1 MMIVNR
7 DLSAEKDGIP
17 GYAAYPNRKE
27 AGPGILIVHHHYGI
41 TGHLKSVVCQLAKLG
56 YTTVVPDLY
65 KLLGFA
71 DGMHEAQKKAADGQ
85 FVEILNK
92 SWRYLT
98 NRNDVDGQ
106 RCAVIGFCMGGRIG
120 IHFVAATPAVRGF
133 IGYYPSVRDEGPSPL
148 RPRHPND
155 AVKDFN
161 CPSLI
166 FFGGKDHVASI
177 PVQQRLWSS
186 LLANGQ
192 PLEWHFFPHA
202 GHGFALGDGDCY
214 DPRLAELA
222 WPLAAEF
229 LARELDNQ

>member
-27 AGPGILIVHHHYGI
+27 AGPGILIVHHHYGV

-56 YTTVVPDLY
+56 YVTVVPDLY
-65 KLLGFA
+65 RLLGFA
-71 DGMHEAQKKAADGQ
+71 DGMHEAQKKTADGQ

-98 NRNDVDGQ
+98 NRNDVDAK

-120 IHFVAATPAVRGF
+120 IHFVAATPEVRGF

-161 CPSLI
+161 CPSLV

>member
-27 AGPGILIVHHHYGI
+27 AGPGILIVHHHYGV

-71 DGMHEAQKKAADGQ
+71 DGMHEAQKKTADGQ
-85 FVEILNK
+85 FVEILSK

-98 NRNDVDGQ
+98 DRNDVDGQ

-133 IGYYPSVRDEGPSPL
+133 VGYYPSVRDEGPSPL

-166 FFGGKDHVASI
+166 FFGGKDHVASM

>member
-1 MMIVNR
+1 MIVNR

-27 AGPGILIVHHHYGI
+27 AGPGILIVHHHYGV

-56 YTTVVPDLY
+56 YVTVVPDLY
-65 KLLGFA
+65 RLLGFA
-71 DGMHEAQKKAADGQ
+71 DGMHEAQKKTADGQ

-98 NRNDVDGQ
+98 NRNDVDAK

-120 IHFVAATPAVRGF
+120 IHFVAATPEVRGF

-161 CPSLI
+161 CPSLV